1 MNTTLFLWT
10 LVGSRRDADCVVPRR
25 GPVLLRAAGRLS
37 TGRAPDTAGGCRFGH
52 TVDPELVRNV
62 LLTRLA
68 LGLRTK
74 QTTDAE
80 ADMLRLLEHAVRVN
94 GVEVVP

>member
-1 MNTTLFLWT
+1 MRIQIDL
-10 LVGSRRDADCVVPRR
+10 
-25 GPVLLRAAGRLS
+25 AGVYEYWAPASL
-37 TGRAPDTAGGCRFGH
+37 GRP
-52 TVDPELVRNV
+52 VDPELVRNV